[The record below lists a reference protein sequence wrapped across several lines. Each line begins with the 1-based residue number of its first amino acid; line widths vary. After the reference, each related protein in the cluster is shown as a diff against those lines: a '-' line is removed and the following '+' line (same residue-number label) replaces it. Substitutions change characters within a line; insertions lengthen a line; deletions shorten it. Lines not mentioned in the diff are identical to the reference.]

1 MKKKV
6 RKNQLTERKLIV
18 SVILRAV
25 KDYLD
30 GNNPHK
36 IDRLRSKGQDH
47 ELSQLEKNF
56 RSAKFWIF
64 DEKDT
69 DYIFSFEKCCEII
82 SVSPQRIRRGLD
94 QLIQTNDHASA
105 KRNIHQ
111 PVT

>member
-1 MKKKV
+1 MAKKG
-6 RKNQLTERKLIV
+6 NQITERKLIV

-25 KDYLD
+25 KDYID

-36 IDRLRSKGQDH
+36 IGRLQAKGQDH

-64 DEKDT
+64 EEKNT

-82 SVSPQRIRRGLD
+82 SVSPQRIRRGLE
-94 QLIQTNDHASA
+94 QLIESNYTPQNNNM
-105 KRNIHQ
+105 RQ
-111 PVT
+111 FV